1 LRIIITEAVGLMAGI
16 GTPQSQAGVMSFY
29 DAQTSGPKMN
39 PKVMLIII
47 VLFAA
52 VVIVFDHFIYAV

>member
-1 LRIIITEAVGLMAGI
+1 MAGI
-16 GTPQSQAGVMSFY
+16 GTPQSSAGVMSFY
-29 DAQTSGPKMN
+29 DAQTAGPALN
-39 PKVMLIII
+39 PKVILLIV

>member
-1 LRIIITEAVGLMAGI
+1 MAGI

-29 DAQTSGPKMN
+29 DAQTGGPSMN
-39 PKVMLIII
+39 PKVILIAI